1 VEWRQV
7 VGKNPTREQV
17 ETNERE
23 SKHPGPST
31 LAALNVLCDL
41 VGQSTDLKEM
51 LGSSLDE
58 VMAAVGADLAQV
70 LILNGGSDD
79 LIALAGRGGMAGLD
93 DDRQIDLGRALAR
106 VILDGDQAL
115 IVEDVSAHPR
125 LKELAALRSGLRS
138 YAGIPL
144 TSRGKTIG
152 ALNLINFRPRQLRDE
167 EARDLARW
175 GRMVATVIDNDRLHT
190 DLANS
195 RHRLRERVKEIG
207 ALYDVTGQALAA
219 PDIGAFLL
227 FVARRLPASMQHERA
242 SVVITC
248 SVGERSYLAWSDDLQ
263 RAQAEKLRVLPGA
276 GATGERVAGG
286 KAAVEYGLGR
296 AGLLETG
303 LDVRSRIAVP
313 IAIDDDVVGY
323 LCVCYLNRGWRFLT
337 EEKQLL
343 YGISEQIAQFI
354 GRHEMERESRQRT
367 QQLSSLF
374 EVSKALAAV
383 VDLENLLPVIEDT
396 LRETL
401 RPAEAGA
408 LLLFDE
414 GTGMLRVESA
424 FGYDS
429 GPLRKINLQ
438 VGESIS
444 GMVFESG
451 VPGVWPT
458 PEEAAR
464 GMANMS
470 EHNRDLF
477 RQASG
482 GMDCPH
488 SAIGVPLVYREGKIG
503 VVTLETLRGKNGL
516 SVSDLPFLQALAELI
531 VINVDKI
538 WLLEQTEQTKAIE
551 EANRLKSELI
561 AALAHD
567 MRTPLASIKGYASAM
582 LLDDVEWDD
591 EVGAEHLRIINE
603 EANELQTMIQDLL
616 ESSIIDA
623 GLLQIEKEP
632 VLLPRLVEQIV
643 GEMTRRTAKHRFVT
657 SFAKDFPIVDAD
669 PRRIRQVLRNLLD
682 NAVRYSPD
690 GGLVVVRGQAR
701 GGEVI
706 VSVADEGIG
715 LAPEHLNR
723 LFEKFFRLK
732 SPLGQQ
738 VRGSGLG
745 LPISRTIVESHGGRI
760 WAESELG
767 KGTTIYFSLPRDGI
781 AAPAEQA

>member
-1 VEWRQV
+1 M

-23 SKHPGPST
+23 SKHPGRST
-31 LAALNVLCDL
+31 LAALGVICDL
-41 VGQSTDLKEM
+41 VGQSMDLKEM
-51 LGSSLDE
+51 LGLSLDE
-58 VMAAVGADLAQV
+58 VTLAVGADLAQV
-70 LILNGGSDD
+70 LILDDGTDD
-79 LIALAGRGGMAGLD
+79 LIVIARRGGMAPLD
-93 DDRQIDLGRALAR
+93 DDQQIDLGRALAR
-106 VILDGDQAL
+106 VILDDDQAL

-125 LKELAALRSGLRS
+125 LKELVDQGSGLRS

-144 TSRGKTIG
+144 SSRGRTIG
-152 ALNLINFRPRQLRDE
+152 ALNVMNFRPRQLRDE
-167 EARDLARW
+167 GVRDLSRW
-175 GRMVATVIDNDRLHT
+175 GRMVATVVENDRLRAE
-190 DLANS
+190 LADS
-195 RHRLRERVKEIG
+195 RQRLRERVKEIRL
-207 ALYDVTGQALAA
+207 LYDVTGQALAA
-219 PDIGAFLL
+219 PDIGAFLF

-242 SVVITC
+242 SAVITC
-248 SVGERSYLAWSDDLQ
+248 SVGERSYLAWSEDLEG
-263 RAQAEKLRVLPGA
+263 AQAEKLRVLPGT
-276 GATGERVAGG
+276 GALGERVAGG
-286 KAAVEYGLGR
+286 EADVEYELDE

-313 IAIDDDVVGY
+313 IAIDDDVVGSV
-323 LCVCYLNRGWRFLT
+323 CVCYLNHDWRFLA

-354 GRHEMERESRQRT
+354 ARDEMERESRQRT
-367 QQLSSLF
+367 QEISSLF

-429 GPLRKINLQ
+429 GPLRKVSLQ

-451 VPGVWPT
+451 VPGVWAT
-458 PEEAAR
+458 PEESAS

-482 GMDCPH
+482 GLDYPH

-503 VVTLETLRGKNGL
+503 VVTLETLRSKNGL

-538 WLLEQTEQTKAIE
+538 WLLEQSERTKAME

-591 EVGAEHLRIINE
+591 EVGSEHLRIINE

-623 GLLQIEKEP
+623 GLMQIQKEP

-643 GEMTRRTAKHRFVT
+643 GEMTRRTARHRFVT
-657 SFAKDFPIVDAD
+657 SFGRDFPIVDAD

-682 NAVRYSPD
+682 NAVRYAPD
-690 GGLVVVRGQAR
+690 GGLVVVRGQVR

-767 KGTTIYFSLPRDGI
+767 KGTTIYFSLPKDEI